1 MGEIKFNDDGS
12 FKMQIKIGK
21 SEKMIMNLGE
31 VSLENKFHNSSSIYP
46 VGYKCVVSSLPSLKR
61 PGKSTAYTT
70 IIRKG
75 DSGPIFEIT
84 CSDDME
90 FKLTANNASNV
101 WKQLQAKWLEL
112 EDKKDVSPKNNDEKE
127 NEAPSPAA
135 AATQIVATSNAIV
148 NPTTTSIPDKSKKSA
163 KKSPKSKISG

>member
-1 MGEIKFNDDGS
+1 MG
-12 FKMQIKIGK
+12 
-21 SEKMIMNLGE
+21 
-31 VSLENKFHNSSSIYP
+31 
-46 VGYKCVVSSLPSLKR
+46 
-61 PGKSTAYTT
+61 AYTT
-70 IIRKG
+70 IIRKE

-84 CSDDME
+84 CSDDTE

-127 NEAPSPAA
+127 NEAPPPAAA

-148 NPTTTSIPDKSKKSA
+148 NPTTTSIPYQSKKTA